1 MKRKRQSIGQ
11 YTALPWAIK
20 KQPAWRAMSP
30 EARLLW
36 IELRGWLR
44 NDGLNNG
51 KIYLSCRDAAKTIG
65 LSKNTV
71 ARRYAENEH
80 YGFLRKISGGYL
92 GSDGRGIAASYRFTD
107 LAHGTH
113 SPSRDYEKWEGEKF
127 VYTPRRTGR
136 KKQKPVPPRGTPCPT
151 AWDIRTVPEGGSVC
165 TTAWDIG
172 GPPKCTTA
180 WDISRLPL
188 VKPPIEDGG
197 RTQQGGVTASTPA
210 QAGGA
215 GSSPAPVAK
224 PDLTAMVLDVVAAQL
239 DELDRRREAARAP
252 RKPDLVPKP
261 ATIPT
266 AGAHIP
272 SPAIYGQARPRIYGR
287 RSAE

>member
-1 MKRKRQSIGQ
+1 MRRKRQSIGQ

-51 KIYLSCRDAAKTIG
+51 KIYLSCRSAAKTIG
-65 LSKNTV
+65 LHKDTT

-113 SPSRDYEKWEGEKF
+113 PPSRDYEKWEGEKF
-127 VYTPRRTGR
+127 VYTPRRDGR
-136 KKQKPVPPRGTPCPT
+136 KKTETRPT
-151 AWDIRTVPEGGSVC
+151 A
-165 TTAWDIG
+165 
-172 GPPKCTTA
+172 
-180 WDISRLPL
+180 
-188 VKPPIEDGG
+188 
-197 RTQQGGVTASTPA
+197 
-210 QAGGA
+210 
-215 GSSPAPVAK
+215 
-224 PDLTAMVLDVVAAQL
+224 
-239 DELDRRREAARAP
+239 
-252 RKPDLVPKP
+252 
-261 ATIPT
+261 
-266 AGAHIP
+266 
-272 SPAIYGQARPRIYGR
+272 
-287 RSAE
+287 